1 MGLRSGFIFVRFF
14 ILSPTPPHAGQKK
27 PHTRQKKR
35 SIDPILHCR
44 LLSIPSLLQYDPPPR
59 SETIRRCRGPIG
71 AAAGAGQPPHRCA
84 RRVAAPAPV
93 AEHSSSSGAPAATTF
108 LLLSGKSA
116 QDQQLLASAAG
127 ELSLAEEGG
136 GELAVSLALD
146 ASGDAG
152 YDAAAYMGALQARR
166 FGRWMR
172 WSPRMASTD
181 NLVIQNFAKLP
192 VGVVCATYMQFKG
205 RVDDSLD
212 ISTRYSMCD
221 PTTRRIVEF
230 RSN

>member
-1 MGLRSGFIFVRFF
+1 MALRPLETRRTEGNADERQRNPS
-14 ILSPTPPHAGQKK
+14 ILIKN
-27 PHTRQKKR
+27 R
-35 SIDPILHCR
+35 
-44 LLSIPSLLQYDPPPR
+44 
-59 SETIRRCRGPIG
+59 

-84 RRVAAPAPV
+84 RRVAAPAPA
-93 AEHSSSSGAPAATTF
+93 AEHSSSGGAPAATTF

-127 ELSLAEEGG
+127 ERSLAEEGG

-152 YDAAAYMGALQARR
+152 YDATAYMGALQARR

-172 WSPRMASTD
+172 WSPRMASTHD
-181 NLVIQNFAKLP
+181 LVTQNFAKLR

-205 RVDDSLD
+205 RGASNMYANWCLFLLSLLVCISDDFS
-212 ISTRYSMCD
+212 ISVINVCH
-221 PTTRRIVEF
+221 F
-230 RSN
+230 GG

>member
-1 MGLRSGFIFVRFF
+1 MMDV
-14 ILSPTPPHAGQKK
+14 P
-27 PHTRQKKR
+27 
-35 SIDPILHCR
+35 
-44 LLSIPSLLQYDPPPR
+44 
-59 SETIRRCRGPIG
+59 
-71 AAAGAGQPPHRCA
+71 
-84 RRVAAPAPV
+84 
-93 AEHSSSSGAPAATTF
+93 AEHSSGGGAPAATTF

-152 YDAAAYMGALQARR
+152 YDAAAYMGALQVRR

-181 NLVIQNFAKLP
+181 DLVIQNFAKLP

-205 RVDDSLD
+205 RGNYGGLML
-212 ISTRYSMCD
+212 TELYSKLSECIAD
-221 PTTRRIVEF
+221 
-230 RSN
+230 